1 MARAVGPLHRFRIDD
16 LPREPWRNGAGWTR
30 SVCSRE
36 VDGQPWWRVSV
47 ADITAAG
54 PFSRF
59 EGMDR
64 IAVMLSGGG
73 LCLSNADVRLAFD
86 GPGSVVQFPGEWTL
100 QCDAPAL
107 PTQLFNI
114 MARRDSA
121 GVRVLLVAD
130 EPLALPPG
138 GHQVALAL
146 RGRFEL
152 VPPAGARHILG
163 AGEGVHWQSQDAGWC
178 SAQIGGGG
186 AMVWCALP

>member
-1 MARAVGPLHRFRIDD
+1 
-16 LPREPWRNGAGWTR
+16 
-30 SVCSRE
+30 
-36 VDGQPWWRVSV
+36 
-47 ADITAAG
+47 
-54 PFSRF
+54 
-59 EGMDR
+59 
-64 IAVMLSGGG
+64 
-73 LCLSNADVRLAFD
+73 
-86 GPGSVVQFPGEWTL
+86 VQFPGEWAL
-100 QCDAPAL
+100 QCDAPEV

-114 MARRDSA
+114 MARRGST
-121 GVRVLLVAD
+121 GVRVLLAAD

>member
-1 MARAVGPLHRFRIDD
+1 MARRQAGAIAFGPWLVKHNHFFPAAVERLQEATFTPSADD
-16 LPREPWRNGAGWTR
+16 YYRLAEMWLRRRNYALNVAQG
-30 SVCSRE
+30 
-36 VDGQPWWRVSV
+36 RVY
-47 ADITAAG
+47 
-54 PFSRF
+54 
-59 EGMDR
+59 
-64 IAVMLSGGG
+64 GGG

-121 GVRVLLVAD
+121 GVRVLLAAD